1 MIDPNNVPS
10 VEPDEKL
17 ARYVFQSSH
26 IRRSDATVKADAFVP
41 HPYQDLSVDRHRSA
55 TIEELWQSGARVAAK
70 SGKTLHGRADFP
82 TTVCLQNKLTVE
94 ANPNDGNPNHAIIIG
109 WPTDKPLQKIIAL
122 ELAASARFVA
132 KN

>member
-1 MIDPNNVPS
+1 MIDPNNVPP
-10 VEPDEKL
+10 VEPGEQL
-17 ARYVFQSSH
+17 TRYVLQSSH

-55 TIEELWQSGARVAAK
+55 TMEDLWQSGARVAAK
-70 SGKTLHGRADFP
+70 CGKTLHGRADFP
-82 TTVCLQNKLTVE
+82 TTACLQNKLTVKADPE
-94 ANPNDGNPNHAIIIG
+94 GGNPNHAIIIG
-109 WPTDKPLQKIIAL
+109 WPADKPLQKIIAL